1 MMLNSTISDLFI
13 DLVLLSI
20 GCYALLTR
28 VFRVAGEYDARD
40 QHERIYQ
47 PGELRDDDPRDY
59 PQRRG

>member
-13 DLVLLSI
+13 YLVLFSV
-20 GCYALLTR
+20 GCYALMAR
-28 VFRVAGEYDARD
+28 IFQVAGVYDARD

-59 PQRRG
+59 PQRRS